1 MNTNE
6 TVLTILEAITG
17 IEKSD
22 LEENLELDLLEN
34 GILDS
39 LSTVTMVSELSKA
52 LDKPLSLQS
61 FELSD
66 FRSVS
71 SITSALEKL

>member
-1 MNTNE
+1 MKE
-6 TVLTILEAITG
+6 TVLNILETITG

-22 LEENLELDLLEN
+22 LEENTELDLLEN

-52 LDKPLSLQS
+52 LDKPLSLQQ

-66 FRSVS
+66 FKTVA